1 MLPHTGL
8 FLLWKVALQ
17 MRIRRHLDC
26 PIFIKLYFEEN
37 NLISFEN
44 KILNNSN
51 ISEQDT
57 EESSKCLHIIEI
69 RLKLPK

>member
-1 MLPHTGL
+1 LERSSENR
-8 FLLWKVALQ
+8 FALIARH
-17 MRIRRHLDC
+17 RIFRRPLDY

-44 KILNNSN
+44 KMLNESN

-57 EESSKCLHIIEI
+57 EEASKCLHIIEI